1 MQTSQML
8 LLALQK
14 RVNKNLPQLPEGEQ
28 IGKIVH

>member
-1 MQTSQML
+1 ML